1 MKFFR
6 TQMYTNRVKK
16 SRWEV
21 KTLEHITE
29 RDKREEK
36 LADTNEILFDN
47 NMFILKKT
55 IIAKNN
61 LY

>member
-1 MKFFR
+1 
-6 TQMYTNRVKK
+6 MYTNSVKK

-21 KTLEHITE
+21 KTLEDITE

-36 LADTNEILFDN
+36 LADKNEILFEN
-47 NMFILKKT
+47 NIFILKKT